1 MATKKAKKTAVVA
14 EKKVVKKKA
23 VSSTKSVKKVACSK
37 KSPCVKQQVVGKKQ
51 EEFVNNSNSYVLV
64 DYPVENETVYGDSYV
79 LRIGASFDGYVEV
92 SFNDSEWHPCR
103 FASGYWW
110 YDWTYFK
117 PGNIKIV
124 ARLVG
129 NDGKILKISDIRKCK
144 VS

>member
-1 MATKKAKKTAVVA
+1 MATKKAVKKAVST

-23 VSSTKSVKKVACSK
+23 VAAKTVKKAACSK
-37 KSPCVKQQVVGKKQ
+37 KSCVKQQIVDKKA
-51 EEFVNNSNSYVLV
+51 EEFVNNNSYVLV

-92 SFNDSEWHPCR
+92 SFNDSEWQPCR

-117 PGNIKIV
+117 PGDIKIV

>member
-1 MATKKAKKTAVVA
+1 MATKKAVKKAAVA
-14 EKKVVKKKA
+14 EKKVVKKKTVA
-23 VSSTKSVKKVACSK
+23 SSKSAKKVCSK
-37 KSPCVKQQVVGKKQ
+37 KSSCVKQQVMDKKQ

-64 DYPVENETVYGDSYV
+64 DYPVENETVYGDNYV

-92 SFNDSEWHPCR
+92 SFNGSEWQPCR

-110 YDWTYFK
+110 YDWMYFK
-117 PGNIKIV
+117 PGDIKIV

-129 NDGKILKISDIRKCK
+129 NDGKVLKISDIRKCK

>member
-1 MATKKAKKTAVVA
+1 MATKKAVKKAAVSV

-23 VSSTKSVKKVACSK
+23 VAAKTTKKAACSK
-37 KSPCVKQQVVGKKQ
+37 KSCVKQQQVIGKKQ

-92 SFNDSEWHPCR
+92 SFNDSEWQPCR

-117 PGNIKIV
+117 PGDIKIV

>member
-1 MATKKAKKTAVVA
+1 MATKKAVKKAAVA
-14 EKKVVKKKA
+14 EKKVVKKKTVA
-23 VSSTKSVKKVACSK
+23 SSKNAKKVCSK
-37 KSPCVKQQVVGKKQ
+37 KSSCVKQQVMDKKQ

-64 DYPVENETVYGDSYV
+64 DYPVENETVYGDNYV

-92 SFNDSEWHPCR
+92 SFNGSEWQPCR

-110 YDWTYFK
+110 YDWMYFK
-117 PGNIKIV
+117 PGDIKIV

-129 NDGKILKISDIRKCK
+129 NDGKVLKISDIRKCK

>member
-1 MATKKAKKTAVVA
+1 MATKKAVKKVVSA

-23 VSSTKSVKKVACSK
+23 VAAKGTKKACSK
-37 KSPCVKQQVVGKKQ
+37 KNCVKQQNVIGKKQ

-64 DYPVENETVYGDSYV
+64 DYPVENETVYGDNYV

-92 SFNDSEWHPCR
+92 SFNDSEWQPCR

-110 YDWTYFK
+110 YDWSYFK
-117 PGNIKIV
+117 PGNMKIV

>member
-1 MATKKAKKTAVVA
+1 MASKKVKKVATAVA
-14 EKKVVKKKA
+14 EKKVVKKKTVA
-23 VSSTKSVKKVACSK
+23 SSKSAKKTCAK
-37 KSPCVKQQVVGKKQ
+37 KSPCVKQQVAGKKQ

-92 SFNDSEWHPCR
+92 SFNDSEWQPCR

-110 YDWTYFK
+110 YDWMYFK

-129 NDGKILKISDIRKCK
+129 NDGKVLKISDIRKCK